1 MVRCTLWVG
10 GIALSGLLLCTGGC
24 TKKTKSHEVSEPIAR
39 DKAKAGSQAVPA
51 VPAVPATPA
60 PAAKPAKPVDD
71 RCRPI
76 AQAEAG
82 LPVVAKGKNLV
93 LTKLMKPCITLD
105 GRRGAEKESTYL
117 AMGFPC
123 TGGSGRVE
131 IKGRYHNPNMV
142 TILFGTDCPMAPPT
156 KELAEA
162 ALEEAL
168 GVPQDLRLLQV
179 TPFVVQYWE
188 IPGMSDADVGFG
200 VELRSSAAREGL
212 WRKLQQQDAVRVRL
226 YGRENTWAQGE
237 HFFQVDADVKLT
249 ARTAFS
255 VQVVSVTALKK
266 GEILKAR
273 ERCEALEP
281 RRNCS
286 AVF

>member
-1 MVRCTLWVG
+1 MALRVS
-10 GIALSGLLLCTGGC
+10 GIAMISLAVIAIGC
-24 TKKTKSHEVSEPIAR
+24 SKKTQVQSPKEPVEIEKKVASAEAVATTSTAPHAQVKSA
-39 DKAKAGSQAVPA
+39 AVPL
-51 VPAVPATPA
+51 
-60 PAAKPAKPVDD
+60 DD

-76 AQAEAG
+76 AKADSG
-82 LPVVAKGKNLV
+82 LPVIATGKNLV

-105 GRRGAEKESTYL
+105 GRRGAEKESSYL

-123 TGGSGRVE
+123 TGGSGRLE

-142 TILFGTDCPMAPPT
+142 TILFGTDCPMAT
-156 KELAEA
+156 SSKDQAESVLAQ
-162 ALEEAL
+162 ALSL
-168 GVPQDLRLLQV
+168 PSDMRLAQV

-212 WRKLQQQDAVRVRL
+212 WRKLQQQESVRVRL
-226 YGRENTWAQGE
+226 YGRENNWAQGE

-249 ARTAFS
+249 ARTSFTM
-255 VQVVSVTALKK
+255 QVVQISALKK
-266 GEILKAR
+266 DEILKVR
-273 ERCEALEP
+273 ERCESLEP
-281 RRNCS
+281 RRNCR